1 MKYLHAR
8 FITLIIYSFLL
19 LSCEY
24 RVNENHKISAKQSI
38 LDTSKAQYL
47 EIEEAPE
54 KVDSL
59 IIDSIIED
67 SALAVKPTTKRSIS
81 AKPKALE
88 VVNFAKSLL
97 KTPYVYGG
105 KSLKTGFDSSGF
117 ISFVFNHFNIAV
129 PTTANE
135 FSSIG
140 KVISITEA
148 SEGDLILISKSE
160 FDKKIVG
167 YVGIVTSS
175 KGAPV
180 EFIYANSGKVKAVT
194 ISPFNSYYQ
203 KRLVKVVSMIL

>member
-1 MKYLHAR
+1 MKYLYAR
-8 FITLIIYSFLL
+8 FIPLIICSFLL

-38 LDTSKAQYL
+38 IDTSKAHFA
-47 EIEEAPE
+47 EIDEAPE

-67 SALAVKPTTKRSIS
+67 SALAAKPTINQPNV

-88 VVNFAKSLL
+88 AVNFAKSLL

-105 KSLKTGFDSSGF
+105 KSIKTGFDSSGF

-203 KRLVKVVSMIL
+203 KRLVKVVSIIP

>member
-8 FITLIIYSFLL
+8 FITLVIYSFLL

-24 RVNENHKISAKQSI
+24 RVNENHKISAKQSV
-38 LDTSKAQYL
+38 LDTSKSQFI
-47 EIEEAPE
+47 EIEKIDSSKIAPIDSNI
-54 KVDSL
+54 VDSA
-59 IIDSIIED
+59 INPKTVIKQFI
-67 SALAVKPTTKRSIS
+67 AG
-81 AKPKALE
+81 KPKALE

-129 PTTANE
+129 PTTSNE

-160 FDKKIVG
+160 FDNKIVG

-194 ISPFNSYYQ
+194 ISPYNSYYQ
-203 KRLVKVVSMIL
+203 KRLVKVVSIIP

>member
-1 MKYLHAR
+1 M
-8 FITLIIYSFLL
+8 L

-38 LDTSKAQYL
+38 LDISKAQFI
-47 EIEEAPE
+47 EIE
-54 KVDSL
+54 KIDSS
-59 IIDSIIED
+59 IIDLIIED
-67 SALAVKPTTKRSIS
+67 SALAAKPTINQPIA

-105 KSLKTGFDSSGF
+105 KSPKTGFDSSGF
-117 ISFVFNHFNIAV
+117 ISFVFNHFNITV
-129 PTTANE
+129 PATANE

-140 KVISITEA
+140 KIISIAEA

-160 FDKKIVG
+160 FDNKIVG

-175 KGAPV
+175 KGAPI
-180 EFIYANSGKVKAVT
+180 EFIYANSGKVKAVI
-194 ISPFNSYYQ
+194 ISPYNSYYQ
-203 KRLVKVVSMIL
+203 KRLVKVVSVLP

>member
-1 MKYLHAR
+1 MKYLYAR

-67 SALAVKPTTKRSIS
+67 STLAAKPTINQPNV

-105 KSLKTGFDSSGF
+105 KSPKTGFDSSGF

-129 PTTANE
+129 PTKALE
-135 FSSIG
+135 FSSLG

-194 ISPFNSYYQ
+194 MSPFNSYYQ
-203 KRLVKVVSMIL
+203 KRLVKVVSIIP

>member
-1 MKYLHAR
+1 VKSFR
-8 FITLIIYSFLL
+8 NIIVCFFILLISLF
-19 LSCEY
+19 SCEY
-24 RVNENHKISAKQSI
+24 RRTNKNIIAAKQSI
-38 LDTSKAQYL
+38 SDTSKAQFI
-47 EIEEAPE
+47 EIVKIDNSVRAP
-54 KVDSL
+54 
-59 IIDSIIED
+59 IDSIIVD
-67 SALAVKPTTKRSIS
+67 SATKAKSVINQPNA

-105 KSLKTGFDSSGF
+105 KSPKTGFDSSGF
-117 ISFVFNHFNIAV
+117 ISFVFNHFNISV
-129 PTTANE
+129 PTTSNE

-140 KVISITEA
+140 KIISITEA

-160 FDKKIVG
+160 FDKKTVG

-180 EFIYANSGKVKAVT
+180 EFIYANSGKVKEVT

-203 KRLVKVVSMIL
+203 KRLVKVVSIIP

>member
-1 MKYLHAR
+1 MKYLYPR
-8 FITLIIYSFLL
+8 FITLIICSFLL

-38 LDTSKAQYL
+38 LDTSKAQFI
-47 EIEEAPE
+47 EIEKIDSSIIASIDSNI
-54 KVDSL
+54 VDSA
-59 IIDSIIED
+59 IIR
-67 SALAVKPTTKRSIS
+67 KPVIKQPNV

-105 KSLKTGFDSSGF
+105 KSIKTGFDSSGF
-117 ISFVFNHFNIAV
+117 ISFVFNNFNIAV

-203 KRLVKVVSMIL
+203 KRLLKVVSIIP

>member
-1 MKYLHAR
+1 VKSFR
-8 FITLIIYSFLL
+8 NIIVCFFILLISLF
-19 LSCEY
+19 SCEY
-24 RVNENHKISAKQSI
+24 RRTNKNIIAAKQSI
-38 LDTSKAQYL
+38 SDTSKAQFI
-47 EIEEAPE
+47 EIVKIDSSVMAP
-54 KVDSL
+54 
-59 IIDSIIED
+59 IDSIIVD
-67 SALAVKPTTKRSIS
+67 SATKAKSVINQPNA

-105 KSLKTGFDSSGF
+105 KSPKTGFDSSGF
-117 ISFVFNHFNIAV
+117 ISFVFNHFNISV
-129 PTTANE
+129 PTISNE

-140 KVISITEA
+140 KIISITEA

-160 FDKKIVG
+160 FDKKTVG

-180 EFIYANSGKVKAVT
+180 EFIYANSGKVKEVT

-203 KRLVKVVSMIL
+203 KRLVKVVSIIP